1 MVFQI
6 ELYCEN
12 KSCTFRESLHIP
24 IMVQEVIQYLNIQKE
39 GIYIDCTIGYGGH
52 AGYILE
58 RLSSKGN

>member
-6 ELYCEN
+6 ELYCED
-12 KSCTFRESLHIP
+12 KSCTFIEKPHIP

-52 AGYILE
+52 AHTF
-58 RLSSKGN
+58 